1 MLIIS
6 TIVFTV
12 IGYAGK
18 NNIYSEYKIDYLKTP
33 QLVAVFQG
41 VGNEKYPWMIE
52 MNNRNYNLEAPTMNA
67 SIGDAF
73 EIAQSFHIINSP
85 ISIPDKNVNGGS
97 KEPVVIGGNKG
108 TQPDKET
115 KPDNTTPSGNKDD
128 EGNTINEPDTSDNG
142 NEDMD
147 NDDQDVDDGDQDD
160 TKNPDVQFQ
169 TVNEDYF
176 ADALFIGDSRTVGL
190 SEYSGWTKP
199 TFYAD
204 EGMSIYNVF
213 TRKIVNLN
221 GNDVT
226 ILNALKVKQYKKVY
240 IMLGIN
246 ELGTGTTKSFV
257 NKYNE
262 VISQIREL
270 QPDSIIYIEGIMNV
284 GKHKS
289 DTDPIFNNVNIDKRN
304 KGLSCLANNKN
315 IFYIDVNED
324 IADQGGNVPDN
335 YTFDSIHLKAAYY
348 KIWTGYLEKHAVIH

>member
-1 MLIIS
+1 
-6 TIVFTV
+6 
-12 IGYAGK
+12 
-18 NNIYSEYKIDYLKTP
+18 
-33 QLVAVFQG
+33 
-41 VGNEKYPWMIE
+41 
-52 MNNRNYNLEAPTMNA
+52 
-67 SIGDAF
+67 
-73 EIAQSFHIINSP
+73 
-85 ISIPDKNVNGGS
+85 
-97 KEPVVIGGNKG
+97 
-108 TQPDKET
+108 
-115 KPDNTTPSGNKDD
+115 
-128 EGNTINEPDTSDNG
+128 
-142 NEDMD
+142 
-147 NDDQDVDDGDQDD
+147 
-160 TKNPDVQFQ
+160 
-169 TVNEDYF
+169 
-176 ADALFIGDSRTVGL
+176 
-190 SEYSGWTKP
+190 
-199 TFYAD
+199 
-204 EGMSIYNVF
+204 VF